1 MESSGKTLFDEAVA
15 KQVIQFLERQ
25 AKPAC
30 IIAHNGTEYDFLV
43 LSKKLAKVGVT
54 IPEIRCGDSL
64 RAFKSVQPARFS
76 KRGAPY
82 GLANLY
88 QRAFGRS
95 QEGAHNAE
103 DDTIALMQ
111 VVIKHVK
118 EGTAIQMW
126 FDKNAVKT
134 LPKYRFDTCARL
146 NLF

>member
-1 MESSGKTLFDEAVA
+1 MERSGKTLFDEAVA
-15 KQVIQFLERQ
+15 KQVIQFLKRQ

-54 IPEIRCGDSL
+54 VPEIRCGDSL
-64 RAFKSVQPARFS
+64 KAFRSVQPGFS
-76 KRGAPY
+76 TKREGKY

-103 DDTIALMQ
+103 DDTTALMQ
-111 VVIKHVK
+111 VVIK
-118 EGTAIQMW
+118 EGTAIRIW
-126 FDKNAVKT
+126 FDRNAVKT
-134 LPKYRFDTCARL
+134 LPRYRFDTCARV
-146 NLF
+146 NIS